1 MNILV
6 LNAGSSSLKFR
17 LFRIS
22 ALHPLAEPEEVLAG
36 GQVERIGQPDA
47 QMTFSSGATRAAP
60 QQRKIG
66 AESIAEAA
74 QDILRHFTQPAVE
87 GQPAITLDAVGH
99 RIVHGGPRF
108 FEPVRIDNAVLAEI
122 HTLTEL
128 APLHNPS
135 GLAGIEAVR
144 HTLPHVPSVAVFDTA
159 FHHNLPDVAARYALP
174 AELSERL
181 HLRRYGFHGISYRYV
196 SERLA
201 LLLPHVPPRQI
212 ICHLGNGASVCA
224 LRNGQ
229 SIDTSMG
236 FTPLEGLIMGSRSG
250 DVDPGLILHLLR
262 HDNQTSD
269 QLDDLLNH
277 QSGLLG
283 LSDRSSDVRDLEKAA
298 SEGKPASE
306 LALECFAYRVRKY
319 IGAYAAALGGVDTLV
334 FTGGIGEHSA
344 SMRARICQDLNFLG
358 LHLDDSRNRSANG
371 QEAATISRENENN
384 IWIVPTDEER
394 QIARE
399 TFALLQRNQAAS
411 HSSSRTR

>member
-22 ALHPLAEPEEVLAG
+22 ALRSLAEPEEVMAG
-36 GQVERIGQPDA
+36 GQVERIGKPDA
-47 QMTFSSGATRAAP
+47 QMTLFHGALGAIP
-60 QQRKIG
+60 QPRNLG
-66 AESIAEAA
+66 AESVAEAA
-74 QDILRHFTQPAVE
+74 QGILRELVQPSAE
-87 GQPAITLDAVGH
+87 DRPAITIDAVGH
-99 RIVHGGPRF
+99 RIVQGGPRF
-108 FEPVRIDNAVLAEI
+108 FEPVLIDAAVLTDI
-122 HTLTEL
+122 HALTEL

-144 HTLPHVPSVAVFDTA
+144 RALPPVPNVAVFDTA
-159 FHHNLPDVAARYALP
+159 FHHDLPDVAARYALP
-174 AELSERL
+174 AALSERL

-201 LLLPHVPPRQI
+201 LLLNRVPPRQI
-212 ICHLGNGASVCA
+212 LCHLGNGASVCA
-224 LRNGQ
+224 LSNGR

-250 DVDPGLILHLLR
+250 DIDPGLILHLLR
-262 HDNQTSD
+262 HGSQTPD

-277 QSGLLG
+277 RSGLRG
-283 LSDRSSDVRDLEKAA
+283 LSGRSSDVRDLEKAA
-298 SEGKPASE
+298 SEGDTASQ
-306 LALECFAYRVRKY
+306 LALECFAYRIRKY
-319 IGAYAAALGGVDTLV
+319 IGAYAAALGGLDTLV

-344 SMRARICQDLNFLG
+344 SMRTRICQDLNFLG
-358 LHLDDSRNRSANG
+358 LNLDDERNRNANG
-371 QEAATISRENENN
+371 PDPTAISRETQKM

-399 TFALLQRNQAAS
+399 TFALLQQS
-411 HSSSRTR
+411 